1 MGQRSGLRD
10 KMKTI
15 FLIMIVFCV
24 SLGVFGQTVAK
35 VKPGGATPSELTNA
49 AVDLS
54 KAALAA
60 HGGDKLKAIKT
71 LIVRGT
77 ADITMSSFNQ
87 AFPAGFAIVIA
98 GERYRLDIQSQF
110 QSLKQVYDGKET
122 FSSIPGFSLP
132 PVTSLGFPL
141 LLRLGDTGYKVSD
154 LADTGKKKKG
164 FRVTTPEGFYT
175 DFFLD
180 EKTSQVKSYESSYD
194 LNGRTITTSVVIDK
208 YRVVDGVTIP
218 EKYSQRFDLGQMT
231 AYADFKAKEIL
242 INSPV
247 ADDVFSIGK

>member
-1 MGQRSGLRD
+1 
-10 KMKTI
+10 MKI
-15 FLIMIVFCV
+15 LFLLLLVL
-24 SLGVFGQTVAK
+24 SLTFGVLAQTTSK
-35 VKPGGATPSELTNA
+35 TKSENISAQAATNA
-49 AVDLS
+49 AGEIA
-54 KAALAA
+54 KAAFAV

-77 ADITMSSFNQ
+77 ADVTMSSFNQ
-87 AFPAGFAIVIA
+87 AFPSGFAIVIA
-98 GERYRLDIQSQF
+98 GERYRLDIQSPF

-141 LLRLGDTGYKVSD
+141 LLHLGETGYKISA
-154 LADTGKKKKG
+154 LAETSKKKG
-164 FRVTTPEGFYT
+164 FRVTSPEGFYT
-175 DFFLD
+175 DFFVD
-180 EKTSQVKSYESSYD
+180 EKTNQVKGYESSYD

-208 YRVVDGVTIP
+208 YRVVDGVTVP

-247 ADDVFSIGK
+247 ADDVFTIGK

>member
-1 MGQRSGLRD
+1 
-10 KMKTI
+10 MKTI
-15 FLIMIVFCV
+15 FFVLLMFCF
-24 SLGVFGQTVAK
+24 SLGVLGQTIAK
-35 VKPGGATPSELTNA
+35 VKPEDAAVSSSANA
-49 AVDLS
+49 AVELS

-77 ADITMSSFNQ
+77 ADVTMSSFNQ
-87 AFPAGFAIVIA
+87 AFPAGFAIVIS

-132 PVTSLGFPL
+132 PVTSLGFPVL
-141 LLRLGDTGYKVSD
+141 LHIGDTGYVVSA
-154 LADTGKKKKG
+154 LPETGKKKG
-164 FRVTTPEGFYT
+164 FRVTTREGFYT
-175 DFFLD
+175 DFFVD
-180 EKTSQVKSYESSYD
+180 EKTGQVKGYESSYD

-208 YRVVDGVTIP
+208 YRIVDGVTVP

-247 ADDVFSIGK
+247 ADDVFTIGK

>member
-1 MGQRSGLRD
+1 
-10 KMKTI
+10 MKTI
-15 FLIMIVFCV
+15 FLILILICC
-24 SLGVFGQTVAK
+24 SHGVFGQTVAK
-35 VKPGGATPSELTNA
+35 IKPGGAAASEVTTT

-54 KAALAA
+54 KAAFAA

-77 ADITMSSFNQ
+77 ADVTMSSFNQ

-98 GERYRLDIQSQF
+98 GERYRLEIQSPF

-122 FSSIPGFSLP
+122 FSSVPGFSLP

-141 LLRLGDTGYKVSD
+141 LLHIGDTGYKVSE
-154 LADTGKKKKG
+154 LAETGKKKKG
-164 FRVTTPEGFYT
+164 FRITTPEGFYT

-180 EKTSQVKSYESSYD
+180 ERTSQVKGYESSYD

-208 YRVVDGVTIP
+208 YRIVDGVTVP